1 MHRFAPPTAPHG
13 RSNCTGK
20 GWDSRLWAFY
30 HKGIPI
36 AADSGIDSSI
46 RVHARAHIIV
56 LYQPSSLCQF
66 VKERDGRPRRTKD
79 AGCCKACNPFC
90 LSGRVCSQ
98 ADVLPV
104 SRPPKTTRQPSRP
117 IPMPMQPSIAFHQ
130 NCCTAGTPI
139 SHHAHCSHLTKFRVH
154 THQVPNPTLTHTE
167 NRTKKHQ
174 CVPLCIINVPSNPLN
189 PSALGRHRPARYARC
204 LACPSTRRTGTA
216 SQRPAQRWRSA
227 LTARNEVTLVPIG
240 WRPAG

>member
-1 MHRFAPPTAPHG
+1 LHRFAPPTAPHG

-66 VKERDGRPRRTKD
+66 VKERDGRPAEQRMLNAAKLAT
-79 AGCCKACNPFC
+79 
-90 LSGRVCSQ
+90 LSASLAVSALCSQ

-104 SRPPKTTRQPSRP
+104 SRPPKTTQQANSHANATLHRFPSKLLH
-117 IPMPMQPSIAFHQ
+117 SG
-130 NCCTAGTPI
+130 N
-139 SHHAHCSHLTKFRVH
+139 
-154 THQVPNPTLTHTE
+154 THQSPCSLLTPH
-167 NRTKKHQ
+167 
-174 CVPLCIINVPSNPLN
+174 
-189 PSALGRHRPARYARC
+189 
-204 LACPSTRRTGTA
+204 
-216 SQRPAQRWRSA
+216 
-227 LTARNEVTLVPIG
+227 
-240 WRPAG
+240 

>member
-1 MHRFAPPTAPHG
+1 LHRFAPPTAPHG

-56 LYQPSSLCQF
+56 LYSINLQVCVNLS
-66 VKERDGRPRRTKD
+66 KNEMAGRAEQRMLNAAKL
-79 AGCCKACNPFC
+79 ASCNPFC

-104 SRPPKTTRQPSRP
+104 SRPPKTTQQANSHANATLHRFPSKLLH
-117 IPMPMQPSIAFHQ
+117 SGNTHQ
-130 NCCTAGTPI
+130 SPCSLLTP
-139 SHHAHCSHLTKFRVH
+139 HTSHLTP
-154 THQVPNPTLTHTE
+154 HQVPSPHPPSSE
-167 NRTKKHQ
+167 
-174 CVPLCIINVPSNPLN
+174 SNPHPHGEQDEKASVR
-189 PSALGRHRPARYARC
+189 PSLH
-204 LACPSTRRTGTA
+204 
-216 SQRPAQRWRSA
+216 
-227 LTARNEVTLVPIG
+227 N
-240 WRPAG
+240 